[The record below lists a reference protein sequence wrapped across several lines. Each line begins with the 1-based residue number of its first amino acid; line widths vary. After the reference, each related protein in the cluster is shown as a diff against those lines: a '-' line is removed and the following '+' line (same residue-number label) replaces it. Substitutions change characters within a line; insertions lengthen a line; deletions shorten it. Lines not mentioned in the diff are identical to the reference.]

1 MEIFL
6 LVLSGALVFAAP
18 LSSGLVRQFNRKHR
32 ISADNLM
39 IILVCIFSITIVSY
53 AWLMMRT
60 SLFVLHTYGTDLT
73 SFLNEPLN
81 GKGLLF
87 FSTLVYGI
95 YCGWNFLL
103 YPLIRD
109 FEQYRNEA
117 KQQKR
122 LSDHKARQKKS
133 QG

>member
-6 LVLSGALVFAAP
+6 LLLSAALVFIAP
-18 LSSGLVRQFNRKHR
+18 ASSGLVRSLNRKHR
-32 ISADNLM
+32 ISSDNLM
-39 IILVCIFSITIVSY
+39 IILVLIFSVTIISY
-53 AWLMMRT
+53 AWLMT
-60 SLFVLHTYGTDLT
+60 KTAQFILHTYGSDIIG
-73 SFLNEPLN
+73 FLNEPLT

-87 FSTLVYGI
+87 FTTLVYGI

-122 LSDHKARQKKS
+122 LSDHKARQKKT
-133 QG
+133 

>member
-1 MEIFL
+1 MEIFFL
-6 LVLSGALVFAAP
+6 LLAATLVFAAP
-18 LSSGLVRQFNRKHR
+18 ASSGLVRTLNKKYR

-39 IILVCIFSITIVSY
+39 IILVLMFAITIISY
-53 AWLMMRT
+53 AWLMSET
-60 SLFVLHTYGTDLT
+60 AQFILHTYDTDIEG
-73 SFLNEPLN
+73 FLNQPLT

-87 FSTLVYGI
+87 FTTLVYGI

-117 KQQKR
+117 KQQRR
-122 LSDHKARQKKS
+122 LLDHKARQKKT
-133 QG
+133 